1 MQTIKCVVIGDTYVG
16 KTSLLITYTTNNFPN
31 EYIPTIIDN
40 HTMKINIDH
49 EKQILLDLW
58 DCASQSEYD
67 LLRPKNYQN
76 VNVFLICFS
85 IISTSS
91 FNNVLNKWN
100 PECRH
105 YSPNIPII
113 LVATKLDKRYDKDIK
128 DKLKQDKL
136 NPISY
141 EQGHTLMKR
150 IKAIQYLECS
160 ALTKQG
166 LKIVFDEAVKVALAN
181 EDPLENKKNNQTS
194 NCIIF

>member
-1 MQTIKCVVIGDTYVG
+1 
-16 KTSLLITYTTNNFPN
+16 
-31 EYIPTIIDN
+31 
-40 HTMKINIDH
+40 MKFNIDKI

-58 DCASQSEYD
+58 DCASQSEYN

-85 IISTSS
+85 IISNSS
-91 FNNVLNKWN
+91 FNNILNKWN

-113 LVATKLDKRYDKDIK
+113 LVATKLDKRDDKEIK
-128 DKLKQDKL
+128 DKL

-141 EQGHTLMKR
+141 EQGHNTLMKK

-166 LKIVFDEAVKVALAN
+166 LKIVFDEAVKVSIGN
-181 EDPLENKKNNQTS
+181 DPFLKKNKNNNQTS
-194 NCIIF
+194 N

>member
-1 MQTIKCVVIGDTYVG
+1 MKTIKCVVIGDTYVG
-16 KTSLLITYTTNNFPN
+16 KPSLLITYTTNNFLN

-40 HTMKINIDH
+40 HTMKINIDN

-58 DCASQSEYD
+58 DCARQ
-67 LLRPKNYQN
+67 
-76 VNVFLICFS
+76 I
-85 IISTSS
+85 
-91 FNNVLNKWN
+91 
-100 PECRH
+100 
-105 YSPNIPII
+105 
-113 LVATKLDKRYDKDIK
+113 ATKIDKRDDKDIK

-141 EQGHTLMKR
+141 EQGHTLMKK

-166 LKIVFDEAVKVALAN
+166 LKIVFDEAVKVAIAN
-181 EDPLENKKNNQTS
+181 DPFEKYNQTS

>member
-1 MQTIKCVVIGDTYVG
+1 MKTIKCVVIGDTYVG
-16 KTSLLITYTTNNFPN
+16 KTSLLITYTTNNFLN

-40 HTMKINIDH
+40 HTMKINIDN

-58 DCASQSEYD
+58 DCARQ
-67 LLRPKNYQN
+67 K
-76 VNVFLICFS
+76 
-85 IISTSS
+85 
-91 FNNVLNKWN
+91 
-100 PECRH
+100 CRH

-113 LVATKLDKRYDKDIK
+113 LVATKIDKRDDKDIK

-141 EQGHTLMKR
+141 EQGHTLMKK

-166 LKIVFDEAVKVALAN
+166 LKIVFDEAVKVAIAN
-181 EDPLENKKNNQTS
+181 DPFEKYNQTS